1 MTPENATLIRDTKA
15 LIRESKHVKR
25 AAGWADITEQL
36 STALE
41 RSEEIR
47 ESLEV
52 KVQELAVQLDR
63 ALYDVAHPAYPK
75 NPPLAHEPMPLPV
88 LDDDDLA
95 DALERP
101 FIADPEDE
109 DNASS

>member
-1 MTPENATLIRDTKA
+1 MTPENATLLRDTKA

-36 STALE
+36 SIALE

-63 ALYDVAHPAYPK
+63 ALYDASAHVREAPSAP
-75 NPPLAHEPMPLPV
+75 EPLPV
-88 LDDDDLA
+88 LDEDELA

-101 FIADPEDE
+101 FIADSEDE
-109 DNASS
+109 DNAS